1 MGFFQFPE
9 GPVHP
14 YRNGILPLSGNPRY
28 FRGGHAVYKT
38 HDDDI
43 PVLRVEIQKQLP
55 NDRNLDNVDF
65 HGFRRR
71 FESGF
76 LEFLQGYR
84 LLLAVIVNDAV
95 VKNAI
100 EKRFWIFRKLLLP
113 EAVFPCF
120 HECFLDKLFGPPR
133 FMNPE
138 IRVPVERIRV
148 GIVQFYKFAFLAL
161 VHILRRSKI
170 PFITS
175 IHCTRKILEIPF
187 FLKKMRYSETIQY
200 RINNQIQAPEVRV
213 IGETGEN
220 LGVFSRDEAI
230 AMAREKGLDLIEITG
245 GVKPPVA
252 RIMSFDKFRYQRE
265 KEEKKQRLAQKN
277 RDLKGIRITA
287 RAAENDL
294 QVKMKKLC
302 EFLEEGYK
310 VEIMLAL
317 RGREKANKDWALQKI
332 KKFIAEIPVPY
343 QVTVEPKQ
351 GGRGFIAQ
359 VVKK

>member
-1 MGFFQFPE
+1 
-9 GPVHP
+9 
-14 YRNGILPLSGNPRY
+14 
-28 FRGGHAVYKT
+28 
-38 HDDDI
+38 
-43 PVLRVEIQKQLP
+43 
-55 NDRNLDNVDF
+55 
-65 HGFRRR
+65 
-71 FESGF
+71 
-76 LEFLQGYR
+76 
-84 LLLAVIVNDAV
+84 
-95 VKNAI
+95 
-100 EKRFWIFRKLLLP
+100 
-113 EAVFPCF
+113 
-120 HECFLDKLFGPPR
+120 
-133 FMNPE
+133 
-138 IRVPVERIRV
+138 
-148 GIVQFYKFAFLAL
+148 
-161 VHILRRSKI
+161 
-170 PFITS
+170 
-175 IHCTRKILEIPF
+175 
-187 FLKKMRYSETIQY
+187 MRYSESIQY

-230 AMAREKGLDLIEITG
+230 AMAREKGLDLIEITAG
-245 GVKPPVA
+245 AKPPVA
-252 RIMSFDKFRYQRE
+252 RIMSFDKFRYQKE

-332 KKFIAEIPVPY
+332 KNFIAGIPVPY